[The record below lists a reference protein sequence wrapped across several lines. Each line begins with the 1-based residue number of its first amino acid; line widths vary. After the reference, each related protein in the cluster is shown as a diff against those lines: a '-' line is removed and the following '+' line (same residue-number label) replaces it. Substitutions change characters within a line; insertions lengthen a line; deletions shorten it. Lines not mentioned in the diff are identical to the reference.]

1 MKKQYENNIRKG
13 GIAEEIA
20 ILKQRREARK
30 AKEEKKN
37 SVQYSGQQKK
47 EQDQKFLK
55 MITKKKELI
64 YKNNKSLPHID
75 VSNSK
80 IFVVV
85 RKRPIFQKE
94 INNGEIDCISVI
106 NPRVYIHECKIQID
120 GITKYLEDHEFYFD
134 GTFGENNNTLD
145 IYNITLS
152 PMINLILHQGI
163 VTCFA
168 YGQTGSGKTYTMKGL
183 EKEAIDDLYTASE
196 KMGGIFDF
204 YISFF
209 EIYRGV
215 LYDLLNNKNRVE
227 ILDDKNGKVH
237 IYGLYNQ
244 IADSPE
250 MMHHIIDSANAIRTT
265 HNTVTNETSSR
276 SHAICNIVVK
286 LKGSDEEYG
295 KLSLVDLAGSE
306 RAQETQ
312 SNDKERRAEGA
323 EINKSLLALKECIRA
338 LDEKKTNPDQHVPF
352 RASKLTH
359 VLRDSFISK
368 SDKSRI
374 IMISCVTP
382 SYTCCNH
389 SLNTLRYSDR
399 LKEKTKQHFGGNYN
413 NINIKARSVN
423 SNPVGNNNLKNN
435 ANNNVNLVKNVN
447 NNINMGNN
455 NVKNNY
461 NTNIPGSNNRNYPK
475 SFTKENISQTNKNSS
490 SNKKSNNN
498 TNKINNFKNNNNS
511 NKINDNVNKLDNNF
525 NNNSNNKNTKKE
537 NNKKENIYSK
547 KNSNMTSDKLMNELK
562 KSNNANYKKSD
573 IPKNRNSIK
582 YEDKFCMMKE
592 DDIDLEKRNKYSYMY
607 NNDNLNNNVNNNNN
621 INTNNINLNKDSNE
635 ETDKNYKN
643 EEDDEKD
650 WDYVQKQDEKDNE
663 NDNQNEIIEKY
674 YNNDEEEEENN
685 NIEEEDVINDEEENE
700 NENNEQNEEEYIE
713 NENDDEEN
721 HNEEDNDDGN
731 GDGDG
736 DGDGDEELNK
746 IGEDI
751 INTHM
756 TYIREAANI
765 LSEEGDLVTNIKGVG
780 KEKSFTLD
788 EYISGL
794 EKIVDKKLN
803 MYGDIKGKIKKYKKI
818 AKKKNGKNY

>member
-1 MKKQYENNIRKG
+1 MRKQYENNIRKG

-20 ILKQRREARK
+20 ILKHRREARK

-37 SVQYSGQQKK
+37 NIQYNGQKQK

-64 YKNNKSLPHID
+64 YKSNKPLSYVD
-75 VSNSK
+75 SSDSK

-94 INNGEIDCISVI
+94 INNGEIDCISII

-134 GTFGENNNTLD
+134 GTFGEKDNTIDL
-145 IYNITLS
+145 YKTTLS
-152 PMINLILHQGI
+152 PMINLILNEGI

-183 EKEAIDDLYTASE
+183 EKEAIDDLYRESK

-204 YISFF
+204 YVSFF
-209 EIYRGV
+209 EIYRGN
-215 LYDLLNNKNRVE
+215 LYDLLNNKNKVE

-244 IADSPE
+244 IAESPE
-250 MMHHIIDSANAIRTT
+250 IMHHIIDSANAIRTT

-286 LKGSDEEYG
+286 LKGSEEEYG

-306 RAQETQ
+306 RAQETKC
-312 SNDKERRAEGA
+312 NDKERRAEGA

-359 VLRDSFISK
+359 VLRDSFVSK

-399 LKEKTKQHFGGNYN
+399 LKEKTKHHFGGNYN
-413 NINIKARSVN
+413 NINIKARTVN
-423 SNPVGNNNLKNN
+423 SNQIGNNNNIKSSYNIIAKNN
-435 ANNNVNLVKNVN
+435 SNNENA
-447 NNINMGNN
+447 GNN
-455 NVKNNY
+455 KMKKSINQNLNS
-461 NTNIPGSNNRNYPK
+461 GSK
-475 SFTKENISQTNKNSS
+475 SHKHQKSYTKENINLI
-490 SNKKSNNN
+490 KK
-498 TNKINNFKNNNNS
+498 TNNS
-511 NKINDNVNKLDNNF
+511 NKNNNKNINKSKNKKL
-525 NNNSNNKNTKKE
+525 NSNN
-537 NNKKENIYSK
+537 
-547 KNSNMTSDKLMNELK
+547 D
-562 KSNNANYKKSD
+562 KKSD
-573 IPKNRNSIK
+573 IASQKLMKEIKKSHKSNYKKKNIHKSKHTFK
-582 YEDKFCMMKE
+582 YEDKFCMMNE
-592 DDIDLEKRNKYSYMY
+592 DDIDLQKRKKYNYDYS
-607 NNDNLNNNVNNNNN
+607 NNDFNNNTYNFNNN
-621 INTNNINLNKDSNE
+621 IYNKISQDELMNKNYRNESDGERDWNNISKKKEKENISHKDDDE
-635 ETDKNYKN
+635 ENYYN
-643 EEDDEKD
+643 DDEEDENS
-650 WDYVQKQDEKDNE
+650 VEDNS
-663 NDNQNEIIEKY
+663 NY
-674 YNNDEEEEENN
+674 EEEEN
-685 NIEEEDVINDEEENE
+685 I
-700 NENNEQNEEEYIE
+700 EQNEEE
-713 NENDDEEN
+713 ENDDN
-721 HNEEDNDDGN
+721 INESGSDNDDN
-731 GDGDG
+731 YDEQDEHEH
-736 DGDGDEELNK
+736 DDDENEHDDDNEHDNDDDDNDNDSQIEDDNNIDEELGI

-756 TYIREAANI
+756 VYLREAANI

-780 KEKSFTLD
+780 KKNTITLD
-788 EYISGL
+788 EYISSL
-794 EKIVDKKLN
+794 EKIVDKKLD
-803 MYGDIKGKIKKYKKI
+803 MYGDIKGKIRKYKKFV
-818 AKKKNGKNY
+818 KNKNGKNY

>member
-37 SVQYSGQQKK
+37 SIQFSGQQKK

-55 MITKKKELI
+55 MIAKKKELI
-64 YKNNKSLPHID
+64 YKNNKPLSHID

-94 INNGEIDCISVI
+94 INNGEIDCISII

-134 GTFGENNNTLD
+134 GTFGENDNTLD

-423 SNPVGNNNLKNN
+423 SNPVGNNNLKNSS
-435 ANNNVNLVKNVN
+435 NNNVNLVKSVN

-455 NVKNNY
+455 NLKNNY
-461 NTNIPGSNNRNYPK
+461 NTNIPASNNRNYQK

-490 SNKKSNNN
+490 SNKK
-498 TNKINNFKNNNNS
+498 NNNNS
-511 NKINDNVNKLDNNF
+511 NKISNFNKNNNSNSNKINDSSNKSNNNF
-525 NNNSNNKNTKKE
+525 GNNSNNKNTKKE
-537 NNKKENIYSK
+537 NNKKENIYNK
-547 KNSNMTSDKLMNELK
+547 KNSNITADKLMNELK

-607 NNDNLNNNVNNNNN
+607 NNDNFNNNANNNNSN
-621 INTNNINLNKDSNE
+621 NNNINLNKDNNE
-635 ETDKNYKN
+635 DTDKNYKN

-685 NIEEEDVINDEEENE
+685 NIEEEEVINDEEENE
-700 NENNEQNEEEYIE
+700 NENKEQNEEDYIE
-713 NENDDEEN
+713 NENDDDDN
-721 HNEEDNDDGN
+721 QNEEDNDDG
-731 GDGDG
+731 DVDG

>member
-1 MKKQYENNIRKG
+1 MRKQYENNIRKG

-20 ILKQRREARK
+20 ILKHRREARK

-37 SVQYSGQQKK
+37 NIQYNGQKQK

-64 YKNNKSLPHID
+64 YKSNKPLSYVD
-75 VSNSK
+75 SSDSK

-94 INNGEIDCISVI
+94 INNGEIDCISII

-134 GTFGENNNTLD
+134 GTFGEKDNTIDL
-145 IYNITLS
+145 YKTTLS
-152 PMINLILHQGI
+152 PMINLILNEGI

-183 EKEAIDDLYTASE
+183 EKEAIDDLYRESK

-204 YISFF
+204 YVSFF
-209 EIYRGV
+209 EIYRGN
-215 LYDLLNNKNRVE
+215 LYDLLNNKNKVE

-244 IADSPE
+244 IAESPE
-250 MMHHIIDSANAIRTT
+250 IMHHIIDSANAIRTT

-286 LKGSDEEYG
+286 LKGSEEEYG

-306 RAQETQ
+306 RAQETKC
-312 SNDKERRAEGA
+312 NDKERRAEGA

-359 VLRDSFISK
+359 VLRDSFVSK

-399 LKEKTKQHFGGNYN
+399 LKEKTKHHFGGNYN
-413 NINIKARSVN
+413 NINIKARTVN
-423 SNPVGNNNLKNN
+423 SNQIGNNNNIKSSYNIIAKNN
-435 ANNNVNLVKNVN
+435 SNNENS
-447 NNINMGNN
+447 GNN
-455 NVKNNY
+455 KIKKSINQNLNS
-461 NTNIPGSNNRNYPK
+461 GSK
-475 SFTKENISQTNKNSS
+475 SHKHQKSYTKENINLI
-490 SNKKSNNN
+490 KK
-498 TNKINNFKNNNNS
+498 TNNS
-511 NKINDNVNKLDNNF
+511 NKN
-525 NNNSNNKNTKKE
+525 NNKNINKSK
-537 NNKKENIYSK
+537 NKK
-547 KNSNMTSDKLMNELK
+547 L
-562 KSNNANYKKSD
+562 NNNNDKKSD
-573 IPKNRNSIK
+573 IASQKLMKEIKKSHKSNYKKKNIHKSKHTFK
-582 YEDKFCMMKE
+582 YEDKFCMMNE
-592 DDIDLEKRNKYSYMY
+592 DDIDLQKRKKYNYDYS
-607 NNDNLNNNVNNNNN
+607 NNDFNNNTYNFNNN
-621 INTNNINLNKDSNE
+621 IYNKISQDELMNKNYRNESDGERDWNNISKKKEKENISHKDDDE
-635 ETDKNYKN
+635 ENYYN
-643 EEDDEKD
+643 DDEEDENS
-650 WDYVQKQDEKDNE
+650 VEDNS
-663 NDNQNEIIEKY
+663 NY
-674 YNNDEEEEENN
+674 EEEEN
-685 NIEEEDVINDEEENE
+685 I
-700 NENNEQNEEEYIE
+700 EQNEEE
-713 NENDDEEN
+713 ENDDN
-721 HNEEDNDDGN
+721 INESGSDNDDN
-731 GDGDG
+731 YDEQDEHEH
-736 DGDGDEELNK
+736 DDDENEHDDDNEHDNDDDDNDNDNDSQIEDDNNIDEELGI

-756 TYIREAANI
+756 VYLREAANI

-780 KEKSFTLD
+780 KKNTITLD
-788 EYISGL
+788 EYISSL
-794 EKIVDKKLN
+794 EKIVDKKLD
-803 MYGDIKGKIKKYKKI
+803 MYGDIKGKIRKYKKFV
-818 AKKKNGKNY
+818 KNKNGKNY

>member
-37 SVQYSGQQKK
+37 SIQYSGQQKK

-64 YKNNKSLPHID
+64 YKNNKSLSHID

-94 INNGEIDCISVI
+94 INNGEIDCISVV
-106 NPRVYIHECKIQID
+106 NPRVIIHECKIQID

-134 GTFGENNNTLD
+134 GTFGENDNTLD

-435 ANNNVNLVKNVN
+435 SNNNVNLVKNVN
-447 NNINMGNN
+447 NNVNVGNN
-455 NVKNNY
+455 NIKNNY
-461 NTNIPGSNNRNYPK
+461 NTNIPGSNNRNYQK

-498 TNKINNFKNNNNS
+498 TNKISNFKNNNNS
-511 NKINDNVNKLDNNF
+511 NKINDN
-525 NNNSNNKNTKKE
+525 
-537 NNKKENIYSK
+537 
-547 KNSNMTSDKLMNELK
+547 
-562 KSNNANYKKSD
+562 
-573 IPKNRNSIK
+573 
-582 YEDKFCMMKE
+582 
-592 DDIDLEKRNKYSYMY
+592 
-607 NNDNLNNNVNNNNN
+607 
-621 INTNNINLNKDSNE
+621 
-635 ETDKNYKN
+635 
-643 EEDDEKD
+643 
-650 WDYVQKQDEKDNE
+650 
-663 NDNQNEIIEKY
+663 
-674 YNNDEEEEENN
+674 
-685 NIEEEDVINDEEENE
+685 
-700 NENNEQNEEEYIE
+700 
-713 NENDDEEN
+713 
-721 HNEEDNDDGN
+721 
-731 GDGDG
+731 
-736 DGDGDEELNK
+736 
-746 IGEDI
+746 
-751 INTHM
+751 
-756 TYIREAANI
+756 
-765 LSEEGDLVTNIKGVG
+765 
-780 KEKSFTLD
+780 
-788 EYISGL
+788 
-794 EKIVDKKLN
+794 
-803 MYGDIKGKIKKYKKI
+803 
-818 AKKKNGKNY
+818 

>member
-1 MKKQYENNIRKG
+1 MKKLYENNIRKG

-37 SVQYSGQQKK
+37 INQTIGQKMK

-55 MITKKKELI
+55 MITQKKQLI
-64 YKNNKSLPHID
+64 YKNNKPLSHID
-75 VSNSK
+75 SSDSK
-80 IFVVV
+80 IFVIV

-94 INNGEIDCISVI
+94 IDNGEIDCISVL

-134 GTFGENNNTLD
+134 GTFGENDNTLD
-145 IYNITLS
+145 IYNVTLS
-152 PMINLILHQGI
+152 PMIDLILHQGI

-183 EKEAIDDLYTASE
+183 EKEAIDDLYKQSE
-196 KMGGIFDF
+196 KMGNIFDF

-209 EIYRGV
+209 EIYRGS
-215 LYDLLNNKNRVE
+215 LYDLLNNKNKVE

-265 HNTVTNETSSR
+265 HNTITNETSSR
-276 SHAICNIVVK
+276 SHAICNIVIK

-359 VLRDSFISK
+359 VLRDSFVSK

-374 IMISCVTP
+374 IMISCIMP
-382 SYTCCNH
+382 SYKSCNH

-413 NINIKARSVN
+413 NININARGVN
-423 SNPVGNNNLKNN
+423 SNPIGNNN
-435 ANNNVNLVKNVN
+435 
-447 NNINMGNN
+447 
-455 NVKNNY
+455 Y
-461 NTNIPGSNNRNYPK
+461 SSNNRNSYYSNNNLPNNGYNNLINLENNNYK
-475 SFTKENISQTNKNSS
+475 YQKITKENISQ
-490 SNKKSNNN
+490 NNN
-498 TNKINNFKNNNNS
+498 LNNNS
-511 NKINDNVNKLDNNF
+511 ISNSVNNKIIKKNINNNINNMNNNKRQNSKTKKVNIPSQKLDND
-525 NNNSNNKNTKKE
+525 SKIINKSHK
-537 NNKKENIYSK
+537 IQ
-547 KNSNMTSDKLMNELK
+547 
-562 KSNNANYKKSD
+562 D
-573 IPKNRNSIK
+573 IPKNKNTIK
-582 YEDKFCMMKE
+582 YEDKFYMMNE
-592 DDIDLEKRNKYSYMY
+592 DDINIQKRNIYKSNNNKNEELEKS
-607 NNDNLNNNVNNNNN
+607 
-621 INTNNINLNKDSNE
+621 
-635 ETDKNYKN
+635 YKN
-643 EEDDEKD
+643 EDEDKD
-650 WDYVQKQDEKDNE
+650 VKEWNYAKKLAE
-663 NDNQNEIIEKY
+663 NKTENEIIDY
-674 YNNDEEEEENN
+674 YY
-685 NIEEEDVINDEEENE
+685 IN
-700 NENNEQNEEEYIE
+700 
-713 NENDDEEN
+713 NDDEEN
-721 HNEEDNDDGN
+721 IKVTKKENEDYNS
-731 GDGDG
+731 
-736 DGDGDEELNK
+736 NK
-746 IGEDI
+746 INNEKKNGNQINDKLDTTQDDL

-756 TYIREAANI
+756 TVIKNIANM

-780 KEKSFTLD
+780 EKKDFTLN

-794 EKIVDKKLN
+794 EKIVDKQINL
-803 MYGDIKGKIKKYKKI
+803 YEAIKEKIIKYKKI
-818 AKKKNGKNY
+818 SNQKNGKNY

>member
-1 MKKQYENNIRKG
+1 MKKPGKKS
-13 GIAEEIA
+13 IAEEME
-20 ILKQRREARK
+20 ILRQRREERK
-30 AKEEKKN
+30 NREEKRVNPQFISNNDTGKTMDAD
-37 SVQYSGQQKK
+37 Y
-47 EQDQKFLK
+47 EK
-55 MITKKKELI
+55 MIRKKKTEI
-64 YKNNKSLPHID
+64 YQNKPALHTTSD
-75 VSNSK
+75 KTK
-80 IFVVV
+80 ISVLV
-85 RKRPIFQKE
+85 RKRPLSKKE
-94 INNGEIDCISVI
+94 MQNGEIDCVSVI
-106 NPRVYIHECKIQID
+106 NPKIIVHECKIKID

-134 GTFGENNNTLD
+134 GTFGENDNTLD

-435 ANNNVNLVKNVN
+435 SNNNVNLVKNVN

-455 NVKNNY
+455 NIKLSY
-461 NTNIPGSNNRNYPK
+461 NTNVPGSNNRNYQK
-475 SFTKENISQTNKNSS
+475 SFTKENISQTNKNSN

-498 TNKINNFKNNNNS
+498 TNKNSNFKNNNNP
-511 NKINDNVNKLDNNF
+511 NKINDKINNNF

-537 NNKKENIYSK
+537 NNKKENAYSK

-607 NNDNLNNNVNNNNN
+607 NNDNFNNNANNSNSNNN
-621 INTNNINLNKDSNE
+621 INNVNLNKENNE

-663 NDNQNEIIEKY
+663 NNDQHEIIEKY
-674 YNNDEEEEENN
+674 YNNDEEEEDNN
-685 NIEEEDVINDEEENE
+685 NIEEEEVINDEEENE

-721 HNEEDNDDGN
+721 QNEEDNDD

>member
-1 MKKQYENNIRKG
+1 MRKQYENNIRKG

-20 ILKQRREARK
+20 ILKHRREARK

-37 SVQYSGQQKK
+37 NIQDNGQKQK

-64 YKNNKSLPHID
+64 YKSNKPLSYVD
-75 VSNSK
+75 SSDSK

-94 INNGEIDCISVI
+94 INNGEIDCISII

-134 GTFGENNNTLD
+134 GTFGEKDNTIDL
-145 IYNITLS
+145 YKTTLS
-152 PMINLILHQGI
+152 PMINLILNEGI

-183 EKEAIDDLYTASE
+183 EKEAIDGLYRESK

-204 YISFF
+204 YVSFF
-209 EIYRGV
+209 EIYRGN
-215 LYDLLNNKNRVE
+215 LYDLLNNKNKVE

-244 IADSPE
+244 IAESPE
-250 MMHHIIDSANAIRTT
+250 IMHHIIDSANAIRTT

-286 LKGSDEEYG
+286 LKGSEEEYG

-306 RAQETQ
+306 RAQETKC
-312 SNDKERRAEGA
+312 NDKERRAEGA

-359 VLRDSFISK
+359 VLRDSFVSK

-399 LKEKTKQHFGGNYN
+399 LKEKTKHHFGGNYN
-413 NINIKARSVN
+413 NINIKARTVN
-423 SNPVGNNNLKNN
+423 SNQIGNNNNIKSSYNIIAKNN
-435 ANNNVNLVKNVN
+435 SNNENA
-447 NNINMGNN
+447 GNN
-455 NVKNNY
+455 KMKKSINQNLNS
-461 NTNIPGSNNRNYPK
+461 GSK
-475 SFTKENISQTNKNSS
+475 SHKHQKSYTKENINLI
-490 SNKKSNNN
+490 KK
-498 TNKINNFKNNNNS
+498 TNNS
-511 NKINDNVNKLDNNF
+511 NKN
-525 NNNSNNKNTKKE
+525 NNKNINKSK
-537 NNKKENIYSK
+537 NKK
-547 KNSNMTSDKLMNELK
+547 L
-562 KSNNANYKKSD
+562 NNNNDKKSD
-573 IPKNRNSIK
+573 IASQKLMKEIKKSHKSNYKKKNIHKSKHTFK
-582 YEDKFCMMKE
+582 YEDKFCMMNE
-592 DDIDLEKRNKYSYMY
+592 DDIDLQKRKKYNYDY
-607 NNDNLNNNVNNNNN
+607 NNNDFNNNTYNFNNN
-621 INTNNINLNKDSNE
+621 IYNKISQDELMNKNYRNESDGERDWNNISKKKEKENISHKDDDE
-635 ETDKNYKN
+635 ENYYN
-643 EEDDEKD
+643 DDEEDENS
-650 WDYVQKQDEKDNE
+650 VEDNS
-663 NDNQNEIIEKY
+663 NY
-674 YNNDEEEEENN
+674 EEEEN
-685 NIEEEDVINDEEENE
+685 I
-700 NENNEQNEEEYIE
+700 EQNEEE
-713 NENDDEEN
+713 ENDEN
-721 HNEEDNDDGN
+721 INESGSDNDDN
-731 GDGDG
+731 YDEQDEHEH
-736 DGDGDEELNK
+736 DDDENEHDDDNEHDNDDDDNDNDNDSQIEDDNNIDEELGI

-756 TYIREAANI
+756 VYLREAANI

-780 KEKSFTLD
+780 KKNTITLD
-788 EYISGL
+788 EYISSL
-794 EKIVDKKLN
+794 EKIVDKKLD
-803 MYGDIKGKIKKYKKI
+803 MYGDIKGKIRKYKKFV
-818 AKKKNGKNY
+818 KNKNGKNY

>member
-30 AKEEKKN
+30 AKEDKKN
-37 SVQYSGQQKK
+37 INQSSGQKQK

-55 MITKKKELI
+55 MITKKKEFI
-64 YKNNKSLPHID
+64 YKNNKPLTHID
-75 VSNSK
+75 ASDSK

-145 IYNITLS
+145 VYNITIA
-152 PMINLILHQGI
+152 PMIELILNEGI

-183 EKEAIDDLYTASE
+183 EKEAIDDLYNESE
-196 KMGGIFDF
+196 KMGNIFDF
-204 YISFF
+204 YVSFF
-209 EIYRGV
+209 EIYRGN
-215 LYDLLNNKNRVE
+215 LYDLLNNKNKVE

-312 SNDKERRAEGA
+312 CNDKERRAEGA

-359 VLRDSFISK
+359 VLRDSFVSK

-374 IMISCVTP
+374 IMISCIMP
-382 SYTCCNH
+382 SYKCCNH

-413 NINIKARSVN
+413 NININARGVN
-423 SNPVGNNNLKNN
+423 SNPIGNNNNN
-435 ANNNVNLVKNVN
+435 NNFRNSYFNNNV
-447 NNINMGNN
+447 
-455 NVKNNY
+455 
-461 NTNIPGSNNRNYPK
+461 
-475 SFTKENISQTNKNSS
+475 
-490 SNKKSNNN
+490 
-498 TNKINNFKNNNNS
+498 
-511 NKINDNVNKLDNNF
+511 NNF
-525 NNNSNNKNTKKE
+525 NNNNKNNSGNNNNRIYQKSITKENIVQNIKINNNKINKSINNNIINNNIINNNNNNNVINYKKNNKNDNLKRDNTLSQKNANDAKKA
-537 NNKKENIYSK
+537 NN
-547 KNSNMTSDKLMNELK
+547 T
-562 KSNNANYKKSD
+562 NNNYKKSE
-573 IPKNRNSIK
+573 IPKYKNNIK
-582 YEDKFCMMKE
+582 YEDKFYMMEE
-592 DDIDLEKRNKYSYMY
+592 DENEMQKRNKYLYNSNY
-607 NNDNLNNNVNNNNN
+607 NNNISTKKNNEESEQNFKNKDENEDEDEKDWNYVQKQEEKENENMEENEINNNKYYNKEDEDNVNDYEDNNNAMEEEEDNDGNNN
-621 INTNNINLNKDSNE
+621 INNNQV
-635 ETDKNYKN
+635 
-643 EEDDEKD
+643 DD
-650 WDYVQKQDEKDNE
+650 
-663 NDNQNEIIEKY
+663 
-674 YNNDEEEEENN
+674 
-685 NIEEEDVINDEEENE
+685 NIEN
-700 NENNEQNEEEYIE
+700 QIE
-713 NENDDEEN
+713 NE
-721 HNEEDNDDGN
+721 
-731 GDGDG
+731 
-736 DGDGDEELNK
+736 LSK

-751 INTHM
+751 IDYHM
-756 TYIREAANI
+756 NVIKESANS
-765 LSEEGDLVTNIKGVG
+765 LSEEGDLITNIKGVG
-780 KEKSFTLD
+780 KEQNFTLD
-788 EYISGL
+788 EYILGL
-794 EKIVDKKLN
+794 EKIVDKKLD
-803 MYGDIKGKIKKYKKI
+803 MYGIIKGKILKYKKVTRN
-818 AKKKNGKNY
+818 KNGKKD